1 MGLLS
6 KPREGYI
13 ESLSEY
19 ERDVLNPV
27 MACTV
32 IGDREWVA
40 EGLRQLIAAY
50 RCR

>member
-1 MGLLS
+1 MSLLS

-19 ERDVLNPV
+19 ERDVLNQV
-27 MACTV
+27 IACTV
-32 IGDREWVA
+32 IDDRERVA